1 MKRGKG
7 NILGGIFINYRKLHD
22 NYQHSSDYKFRRTVD
37 LFQQET
43 YRRQRFL
50 TFTLQQVRVQNKDLK
65 MVHCLFLG
73 GRGGGGGG
81 RGGAKQVSHS
91 TEKFESSNSNERF

>member
-65 MVHCLFLG
+65 MVHCLFF
-73 GRGGGGGG
+73 GG

>member
-37 LFQQET
+37 LFQQEK

-73 GRGGGGGG
+73 GRGG
-81 RGGAKQVSHS
+81 AKQVSHS